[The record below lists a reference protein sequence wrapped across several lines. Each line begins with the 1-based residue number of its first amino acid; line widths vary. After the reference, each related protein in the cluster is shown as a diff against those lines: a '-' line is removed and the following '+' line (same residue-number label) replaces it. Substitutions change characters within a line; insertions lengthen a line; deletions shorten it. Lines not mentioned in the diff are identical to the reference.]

1 MHTQDLDRLAYDH
14 LATHFEYLEITVLI
28 QVLIAC
34 LVQSYVISLHKVP
47 LPKCQHISDPDQDQ
61 CILNVCGPY

>member
-1 MHTQDLDRLAYDH
+1 MYTQDQDRAAYDH
-14 LATHFEYLEITVLI
+14 LATYLEYLEATVLSL
-28 QVLIAC
+28 VFNAC

-47 LPKCQHISDPDQDQ
+47 SPKCQHISDPDQDQ